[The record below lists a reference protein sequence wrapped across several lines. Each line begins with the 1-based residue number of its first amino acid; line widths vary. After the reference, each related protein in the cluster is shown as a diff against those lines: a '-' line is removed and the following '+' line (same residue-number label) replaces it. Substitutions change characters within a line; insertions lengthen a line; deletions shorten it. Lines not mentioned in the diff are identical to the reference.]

1 MDDRNQQ
8 IMEEMEARRLRS
20 EASAPVIVRK
30 ERAEIQPDKGV
41 RQWTCNPNFYTVR
54 SWRPRGLRELP
65 RRLHQSDS
73 GRSEG
78 PTDSGGQPRLGDTDT
93 GLEEWNHAENS
104 AHRPEEDSQTR
115 LDYQDYSA
123 RQCTPIIRLADGT
136 RRQARGSSDLHGS
149 TNGSCVSDPNDSI
162 LNL

>member
-1 MDDRNQQ
+1 
-8 IMEEMEARRLRS
+8 MEEREARRLRA

-73 GRSEG
+73 GGSEG
-78 PTDSGGQPRLGDTDT
+78 AIDSGGQSRLGDTDA
-93 GLEEWNHAENS
+93 GLEEWNYAENS
-104 AHRPEEDSQTR
+104 AHRPEENSQTR

-123 RQCTPIIRLADGT
+123 RQCTPIVRLADGT
-136 RRQARGSSDLHGS
+136 RRQARGSGDLHGS
-149 TNGSCVSDPNDSI
+149 ADNGSVSDFDDSI